1 MNALVHG
8 FTAKVLTLPGENPQ
22 AQARAESW
30 QETYQPEGHDEECLV
45 NQLANAELQLQR
57 MVDAHHEITAEQVRH
72 AETNWDRRQSLR
84 LLKYRRMLRR
94 DRMTAIIHLRS
105 FGTGVAWLLGRWRI
119 LEAAFNASQCWNDL
133 GLIREAILL
142 RNLQDDRL
150 DARVGSGHEF
160 ARLAVSCVEGHEKI
174 PALVQFLADYDDERM
189 PCIETAKG
197 MREIVTSM
205 VSYIPDER
213 LSHIG
218 VGTLSLTEARR
229 AMRSWIERQVADLR
243 ELDRHF
249 REIDAQSRAGAKVRA
264 RAPEDTPRNRLL
276 LRYMKS
282 AENTLDRGV
291 KTLTKLQ
298 KEREKA
304 AEAEAEREAPAA
316 QNEDFRNEATVVAGT
331 YSKELVLGSC
341 VALFGVKYMVVE
353 TGEGR
358 VALSAF
364 DQPAEAKPPGVASGS
379 ENGV

>member
-8 FTAKVLTLPGENPQ
+8 FTAKVHTLPGENLESR
-22 AQARAESW
+22 AQSW
-30 QETYQPEGHDEECLV
+30 QETYQPEGHDEEVLV
-45 NQLANAELQLQR
+45 NVLANAELQLQR
-57 MVDAHHEITAEQVRH
+57 MVEAHHEITAEQVRK
-72 AETNWDRRQSLR
+72 AETKWDRKQSLR

-105 FGTGVAWLLGRWRI
+105 FGTGVAWLLGRWKI

-133 GLIREAILL
+133 GQIREAILL

-150 DARVGSGHEF
+150 DARIGSGHEF
-160 ARLAVSCVEGHEKI
+160 ARLAVSCVEGHENI
-174 PALVQFLADYDDERM
+174 PGLVKFLADYDDERM
-189 PCIETAKG
+189 PCIETVNG
-197 MREIVTSM
+197 VREMVTSM

-218 VGTLSLTEARR
+218 ARALPLTEARR
-229 AMRSWIERQVADLR
+229 ALRSWIERQVADLR

-249 REIDAQSRAGAKVRA
+249 REVDAQSRAGAKVRA
-264 RAPEDTPRNRLL
+264 QAPANTPRNGLL

-298 KEREKA
+298 KERGKA
-304 AEAEAEREAPAA
+304 AEAEAKREASEA
-316 QNEDFRNEATVVAGT
+316 QKSELRNEATVVPGT
-331 YSKELVLGSC
+331 HSKGLVLGSC
-341 VALFGVKYMVVE
+341 VVLYGVKYMVVE
-353 TGEGR
+353 TGNGAVR
-358 VALSAF
+358 LSAF
-364 DQPAEAKPPGVASGS
+364 NQPADVKAPGVASGS